1 MYEQYGF
8 QTPQARLARSADE
21 AALTARSI
29 GFPVALKIASPD
41 ILHKTDIG
49 GVALGLQDEAAVRSA
64 YDRIMASVQAA
75 RPDAR
80 IEGVEVQEM
89 VQGGIEI
96 IIGLLSDPQFGP
108 VIMFGLG
115 GVFTEVL
122 KDVSFR
128 VLPIERADAVQMIG
142 ETRGSALLRGYRGQ
156 PPVSEDMLVGLLMN
170 AGRMGMD
177 LAGKLESMDLN
188 PIMVWGD
195 QHRVVDAKL
204 IWYSEPRSAPA
215 TPAPNTNHLSAFF
228 KARSV
233 AVIGASATPGKVGN
247 AVMVSLTQGQYK
259 GAVYP
264 VNPGRREIMGLPAY
278 PALAAIGQP
287 VDLAVAAVDLAQAPA
302 LIRECA
308 ACGVHSL
315 VIVSGGG
322 KELGGDKR
330 TLEAE
335 IRQTA
340 RSHGVRV
347 VGPNCIGVFDGQTQ
361 LDTFFQTPERMVR
374 AKAGGIAM
382 LTQSGTM
389 GAAFMEHVADLGMS
403 KFVSYGNRCDVDE
416 GDLLTYL
423 ADDAETSVIAVY
435 IEGLEDGRKFLAAA
449 RRTAA
454 RKPVVVFKGGRSER
468 GARASVSHTG
478 FFGGSYALVSG
489 ALRQAGLIVVDSYE
503 DLAAVCRALVMQ
515 PRATGRRAAMV
526 SNGAGTMVQAMDLF
540 AACGLDLPDL
550 HADTIAR
557 LRAVYPAYYVVQN
570 PLDVTGSGT
579 ARDYALGIEAFLDDP
594 NVDVIMPWFV
604 FQDTPL
610 EETIVEELG
619 RLSALRKK
627 PILVGALGGPYT
639 EKMSRAIEAV
649 GVPVYH
655 SVGTWVAAA
664 RGLAPL
670 NV

>member
-8 QTPQARLARSADE
+8 QSPRRRLARSAGE
-21 AALTARSI
+21 AVDAAVEI
-29 GFPVALKIASPD
+29 GFPAALKISSPD

-49 GVALGLQDEAAVRSA
+49 GVALGLADAADVRSA
-64 YDRIMASVQAA
+64 FERMTASVRAA

-89 VQGGIEI
+89 VRGGIEV
-96 IIGLLSDPQFGP
+96 IIGLLNDPQFGP

-122 KDVSFR
+122 KDVAFR
-128 VLPIERADAVQMIG
+128 VLPIQRADALQMIR
-142 ETRGSALLRGYRGQ
+142 ETRGSVLLRGHRGQ
-156 PPVSEDMLVGLLMN
+156 QAVSEEMLVRLLLN

-177 LAGKLESMDLN
+177 LAGKLEAMDLN

-204 IWYSEPRSAPA
+204 IWYPQERPAPA
-215 TPAPNTNHLSAFF
+215 PPAPNTNNLSTFF
-228 KARSV
+228 KARAV

-259 GAVYP
+259 GKVYP

-278 PALAAIGQP
+278 PTLSAIPDQ
-287 VDLAVAAVDLAQAPA
+287 VDLAVAAIDLAQTPA

-308 ACGVHSL
+308 ACGVPSL

-322 KELGGDKR
+322 KELGGEKR
-330 TLEAE
+330 TLEAD

-340 RSHGVRV
+340 RASGVRV
-347 VGPNCIGVFDGQTQ
+347 VGPNCIGVFDGPTQ
-361 LDTFFQTPERMVR
+361 LDTFFQTPERMLR

-449 RRTAA
+449 RQAA
-454 RKPVVVFKGGRSER
+454 AKKPVVVFKGGRSER
-468 GARASVSHTG
+468 GARASMSHTG
-478 FFGGSYALVSG
+478 FFGGSYTLVRG
-489 ALRQAGLIVVDSYE
+489 ALTQAGVIVVDSYE
-503 DLAAVCRALVMQ
+503 DLVAVCRALVMQ
-515 PRATGRRAAMV
+515 PRAAGRRVAMV

-540 AACGLDLPDL
+540 AVCGLDLPDL
-550 HADTIAR
+550 HPDTIAK

-579 ARDYALGIEAFLDDP
+579 ARDYALGIEGFLDDA
-594 NVDVIMPWFV
+594 NIDIIMPWFV

-627 PILVGALGGPYT
+627 PIVVGALGGPYT

-649 GVPVYH
+649 GVPVYR
-655 SVGTWVAAA
+655 SVGAWVAAA
-664 RGLAPL
+664 RGLAP
-670 NV
+670 